1 MSTQGRRMYVF
12 SVMIMKWILVRTGSH
27 LLLLHTLFSHFLLDA
42 LVSEAIF
49 RSSQVL
55 IQYIQS
61 LFTIY
66 YIICSI
72 AVEHVSANNNITTQP
87 NIISHHQLPA
97 RTTHPSIYTSH
108 IDSSWYLCTLVPL
121 VHLYLSSTFSSLT
134 DIMRAALSLTSLL
147 LLEQ

>member
-1 MSTQGRRMYVF
+1 MSTQGRRMYVIP
-12 SVMIMKWILVRTGSH
+12 VMIMKWILVRTGSH

-108 IDSSWYLCTLVPL
+108 IDSSWHLCTLVPL